1 MHENFHYPAI
11 LEQAWLDHA
20 CKLTGTPSP
29 RAAVARLENAAGDL
43 SDAFTT
49 GRDPG
54 FYGYQSKPQ
63 ALAAYG
69 LFFFP
74 RSFVRTT
81 MVLEECRD
89 RMRPPAEGKIRI
101 ADLGAGTGA
110 AGLAALAA
118 YATRWPDRPLHIDMV
133 DRASDSLHLAQM
145 LFAAGESLWPKARLQ
160 IINHDA
166 RSADLKGS
174 YDVIICSF
182 AINEWME
189 GASTETLTRWTEHQL
204 RHLNPGGLFIIM
216 DPALRS
222 SVDRIVALR
231 DWVAAERIARLVAPC
246 SHVRPCPMRAEK
258 RGWCHEVRE
267 WVVPASMRLIN
278 RNLQR
283 DIHLLKFSFLVLAN
297 EKPADTVSGWAR
309 LVSPVSP
316 EKGKFTG
323 HACASDGKI
332 HKFEWLTRGL
342 TSEQHA
348 ASESLHRGD
357 RIVMPE
363 GTVLGDGVTE
373 RIKIPPGLF

>member
-1 MHENFHYPAI
+1 MHERFHYPAI

-54 FYGYQSKPQ
+54 FSGYQSKPE

-74 RSFVRTT
+74 RSFARTSL
-81 MVLEECRD
+81 VLEECRD
-89 RMRPPAEGKIRI
+89 RLRPPAEGKIRI

-118 YATRWPDRPLHIDMV
+118 YSKQCPDHALHLDMIDS
-133 DRASDSLHLAQM
+133 AGDSLQLARM
-145 LFAAGESLWPKARLQ
+145 MFSAGSTLWPRARLQ
-160 IINHDA
+160 TIHHDA

-174 YDVIICSF
+174 YDAIICSF

-189 GASTETLTRWTEHQL
+189 GAPTGTLTKWTEHQV
-204 RHLNPGGLFIIM
+204 RNLNPGGLLIVM

-231 DWVAAERIARLVAPC
+231 DWVAAGRIARIVAPC
-246 SHVRPCPMRAEK
+246 PHTRPCPMHAEK

-267 WVVPASMRLIN
+267 WAVPASMRLIN

-297 EKPADTVSGWAR
+297 EPPEDTASGWAR
-309 LVSPVSP
+309 LVSPVSR
-316 EKGKFTG
+316 EKGKFTC

-332 HKFEWLTRGL
+332 HKSEWLTRAL
-342 TSEQHA
+342 TPEQEA
-348 ASESLHRGD
+348 ASESLRRGN
-357 RIVMPE
+357 RIVLPE
-363 GTVLGDGVTE
+363 AAVLGDGVTE
-373 RIKIPPGLF
+373 RIKNPPDLF